1 MTPQQELETLAIQ
14 ARQAV
19 SVASALLDRFDAL
32 CDPHAGFKVGRPPS
46 ARSVHHLHAV
56 VHLLSVVASEAEWE
70 ARSEAARLNRLGL
83 GRPFP

>member
-32 CDPHAGFKVGRPPS
+32 CDPHAGFKS
-46 ARSVHHLHAV
+46 AVHHLHAV